1 VINNQCL
8 ELTLGVLLL
17 KETHCSS
24 AHLADNMLLSQ
35 RSEHNERC
43 ISTLEELALHQQ
55 HIEKIELLNQ
65 ACRHLKILLL
75 QNNVIPKLENLHRMK
90 QLQYLNVALNNI
102 SKIQNLQSCE
112 SLTKLDMT
120 MNFVPKA
127 GLLSVSSLDANHHF
141 EELYLLGNPCSDWPG
156 YRDYVIGVLPRLQ
169 RLDGHTV
176 KPSDR
181 IIAEQ
186 VPL

>member
-1 VINNQCL
+1 
-8 ELTLGVLLL
+8 
-17 KETHCSS
+17 
-24 AHLADNMLLSQ
+24 
-35 RSEHNERC
+35 
-43 ISTLEELALHQQ
+43 
-55 HIEKIELLNQ
+55 
-65 ACRHLKILLL
+65 
-75 QNNVIPKLENLHRMK
+75 MK

-112 SLTKLDMT
+112 SLQKLDMT

-156 YRDYVIGVLPRLQ
+156 YRYYVIAVLPRLQ
-169 RLDGHTV
+169 RLDGQAV

-181 IIAEQ
+181 IVAQQ
-186 VPL
+186 VRLLLPDCGFTC